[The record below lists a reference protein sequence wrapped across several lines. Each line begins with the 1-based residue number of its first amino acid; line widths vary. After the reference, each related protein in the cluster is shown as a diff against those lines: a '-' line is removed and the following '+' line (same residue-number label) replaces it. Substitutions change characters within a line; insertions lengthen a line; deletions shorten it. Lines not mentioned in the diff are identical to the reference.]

1 MTGAPT
7 NDRDDAWWDGQFA
20 DRARPCPFF
29 VDSPDENLAGWLDEG
44 LLPPGRALELGCGNG
59 RNAVHLAILGHVVDA
74 VDFSASAVAWA
85 RERAAAADVS
95 IHVQHCSIFDAE
107 LADGQYDLVY
117 DSGCFHHLMPDERA
131 AYLALVTRALAP
143 GGRFGLVCF
152 RPEGGAA
159 TPTRTRWSAGAPVA
173 GSRTRPSSCAPCGTG
188 RRSRSTCCGRC
199 GNRAR
204 TNPPSARSSSGRSWR
219 RNEAATVD
227 RRAPVR

>member
-152 RPEGGAA
+152 RPEGGSGYSDADALERGSTGGGLSYSAEQLRALWDRPPFALDVLRPMREPGPDEPAFGKEFLWALLA
-159 TPTRTRWSAGAPVA
+159 TKRGGHR
-173 GSRTRPSSCAPCGTG
+173 
-188 RRSRSTCCGRC
+188 
-199 GNRAR
+199 
-204 TNPPSARSSSGRSWR
+204 
-219 RNEAATVD
+219 
-227 RRAPVR
+227 